1 MRRAV
6 FPSWVNGQKK
16 RRLRWSIE
24 KEGRRGE
31 RKGGGLGL
39 QTREDGRDSEAE
51 GGRGGKSADL
61 SIYRKMGKRAS
72 DATWASKRS
81 EFEGSAAQFR
91 DEMFGGAQLSS

>member
-31 RKGGGLGL
+31 RNGGGL
-39 QTREDGRDSEAE
+39 QTRESAEEERDSEAE

-61 SIYRKMGKRAS
+61 SIYRKMGKRAN
-72 DATWASKRS
+72 DATLASKRGV
-81 EFEGSAAQFR
+81 FEGSAA
-91 DEMFGGAQLSS
+91 LP

>member
-31 RKGGGLGL
+31 RNGGGLGL
-39 QTREDGRDSEAE
+39 QTRESAEDGRDSEAE

-61 SIYRKMGKRAS
+61 SIYRKMGKRAN
-72 DATWASKRS
+72 DATLASKRG
-81 EFEGSAAQFR
+81 EFEGSAA
-91 DEMFGGAQLSS
+91 LP